1 MMAGSHATFV
11 CVLDINIA
19 VNQSLEGSKKVSG
32 SDNKSNESTTQQQGR
47 FSQDFLSSILLLLYI
62 LARIPFVYNTR
73 IEVYTK
79 SIFKIKDRY
88 VLLDSSK

>member
-1 MMAGSHATFV
+1 M
-11 CVLDINIA
+11 LDINIA

-47 FSQDFLSSILLLLYI
+47 FSQDFLSSILLLCI